1 MPITVKQNTKKET
14 VITITGKIDQQQI
27 DQAMRYLQYL
37 ALTSKMKKVPQKV
50 VDELAADVKRGMA
63 EKWYHRVAR

>member
-14 VITITGKIDQQQI
+14 VITISGKIDQEQS

-37 ALTSKMKKVPQKV
+37 ALTSKIKKVPQKV
-50 VDELAADVKRGMA
+50 ADELAANVKQGMA
-63 EKWYHRVAR
+63 EQRRKQLAT